1 MAASSRR
8 DWRQG
13 KSEVRRLRHPGPE
26 AAERAAIVACRA
38 FPLSLNLE
46 AGESVNAALTGALA
60 RAGFSSGFA
69 RLDGLALAP
78 LRYVIPAP
86 SPDDAHVAWYSAT
99 HAPDGVAI
107 VEKAGAI
114 VGMRDGA
121 PFIHCHGVWR
131 QEDGARRAGH
141 LLPDEAVVARDGRVA
156 AWGVAGA
163 AFVARDDAET
173 NFKLF
178 AAEPAD
184 TGALHKEG
192 GLPALACTIRPNGDI
207 AQALEAACRANGLE
221 NADIFG
227 IGSLAGVDFADGRH
241 VASYATEVTIDA
253 GQVRRDGQTAACAL
267 DVSLVDM
274 DGAVH
279 EGRLVR
285 GRNPVCVTFEVLAV
299 ARQGS

>member
-1 MAASSRR
+1 M
-8 DWRQG
+8 
-13 KSEVRRLRHPGPE
+13 RRLRHPGPE
-26 AAERAAIVACRA
+26 AAERAAVVACRA
-38 FPLSLNLE
+38 FPLSLDLG

-60 RAGFSSGFA
+60 RAGFVSGFA
-69 RLDGLALAP
+69 RLDGLALSP

-114 VGMRDGA
+114 VGIRDGE

-141 LLPDEAVVARDGRVA
+141 LLPHETAMVRGGRVA
-156 AWGVAGA
+156 AWGIAGA
-163 AFVARDDAET
+163 GFVARDDAET

-184 TGALHKEG
+184 TGAGTLQGEG
-192 GLPALACTIRPNGDI
+192 GLPALACTVRPNGDI

-221 NADIFG
+221 DADIFG
-227 IGSLAGVDFADGRH
+227 IGSLAGVDFTDGRH
-241 VASYATEVTIDA
+241 VVSYATEVTVDA
-253 GQVRRDGQTAACAL
+253 GQVRREGETAACAL
-267 DVSLVDM
+267 DVALVDM

-299 ARQGS
+299 ARRDS